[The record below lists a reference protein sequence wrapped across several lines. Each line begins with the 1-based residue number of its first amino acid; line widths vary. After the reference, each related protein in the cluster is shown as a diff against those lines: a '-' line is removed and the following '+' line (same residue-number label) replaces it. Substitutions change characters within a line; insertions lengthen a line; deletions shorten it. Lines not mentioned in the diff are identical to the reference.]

1 MPDPTQ
7 HSLPEVPVTA
17 AELLAKSRHERVRM
31 HTGERPWSELSEPVT
46 RTPVCQAAD
55 DLADA
60 LPSLHAAW
68 EKERGAKLRKAAEDV
83 LEFEAQIER
92 RGDASAME
100 DYEGAINDLR
110 AALEIR

>member
-1 MPDPTQ
+1 MTTQ
-7 HSLPEVPVTA
+7 HSLPEVPDA
-17 AELLAKSRHERVRM
+17 AVEAVLKRREVAPRHRGFASR
-31 HTGERPWSELSEPVT
+31 
-46 RTPVCQAAD
+46 AINAD
-55 DLADA
+55 LRDA

-68 EKERGAKLRKAAEDV
+68 EKEREAKLRKAAEDV